1 MSAIMITGAFIIPIP
16 SQCFFAM
23 FFICFWLLRWPGLP
37 LRVANLRDCLPP
49 DSWKVCGGCCLP
61 ASLPESSSESEVEF
75 SRQHTGEIRNSGR
88 MSALF
93 IPWHNIKTT
102 SEIRNIIYRKSMR
115 KILNNLCKT
124 AGCAI
129 GNLSWVKRYMF
140 SAPHGRS
147 AVFSSGRRMGRLSK
161 PLGAAV
167 CKTHAVFWISVM
179 IRKRNPPFY
188 VQFSSLNIVSERFSA
203 PLQYK
208 TQYLPMTRFWK
219 MNIRRQTY
227 QMPETSSVKEI

>member
-1 MSAIMITGAFIIPIP
+1 MWALHPLPSRSTFHFSLFTFHFPKGALFTIHFSLFTSHRDTFHFPQGPLFTIH
-16 SQCFFAM
+16 SSLFTSRRDTFHFCHAVR
-23 FFICFWLLRWPGLP
+23 CVGSRSVLHWLLQRAALGIAAHCVF
-37 LRVANLRDCLPP
+37 RRSFVAVFRD
-49 DSWKVCGGCCLP
+49 
-61 ASLPESSSESEVEF
+61 
-75 SRQHTGEIRNSGR
+75 
-88 MSALF
+88 
-93 IPWHNIKTT
+93 
-102 SEIRNIIYRKSMR
+102 
-115 KILNNLCKT
+115 
-124 AGCAI
+124 
-129 GNLSWVKRYMF
+129 
-140 SAPHGRS
+140 S
-147 AVFSSGRRMGRLSK
+147 AVCTFLSLFMKRMGRLSK

>member
-1 MSAIMITGAFIIPIP
+1 MNAENTAHPIIRKTVKKLSLYLVSLLYLILLVIAASNFYESDCLLFGPEQIVGALNVGYHDNGSFYYTNP
-16 SQCFFAM
+16 FAM
-23 FFICFWLLRWPGLP
+23 LFRHVLYMLLIAALTWLAATGCESPRLPSTGFMKSMRRLLLACVFTGIFIGIGSGILSSTYRRNTELWQNVSSFH
-37 LRVANLRDCLPP
+37 
-49 DSWKVCGGCCLP
+49 
-61 ASLPESSSESEVEF
+61 SLA
-75 SRQHTGEIRNSGR
+75 QY
-88 MSALF
+88 
-93 IPWHNIKTT
+93 KTT

-167 CKTHAVFWISVM
+167 CKTHAVF
-179 IRKRNPPFY
+179 
-188 VQFSSLNIVSERFSA
+188 
-203 PLQYK
+203 
-208 TQYLPMTRFWK
+208 
-219 MNIRRQTY
+219 
-227 QMPETSSVKEI
+227 